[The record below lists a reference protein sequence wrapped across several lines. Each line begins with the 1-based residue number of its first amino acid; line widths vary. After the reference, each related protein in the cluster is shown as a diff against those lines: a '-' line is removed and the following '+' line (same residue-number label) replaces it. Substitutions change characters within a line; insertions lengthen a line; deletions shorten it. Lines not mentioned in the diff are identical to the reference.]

1 MNRFFYVF
9 EINFIANSAQDCT
22 ISFEH
27 SSLQAALMVAKI
39 NAASMSQGY
48 EFTVSLS
55 KSYNC

>member
-9 EINFIANSAQDCT
+9 EINFIGNPDQDCT

-27 SSLQAALMVAKI
+27 SSLQAALMIAKI

-48 EFTVSLS
+48 DFTVSLS
-55 KSYNC
+55 KFYNA